1 MKLLYHKKILSAGF
15 LMLICAFNLYFNTAS
30 AALPQASGVF
40 DNYATHFLDA
50 VATWDQTLTSVA
62 KTVFYVLMTISLAWR
77 YLIMAVKGGEMN
89 DIMIDLI
96 RTAMIC
102 GLFTWVIQNYSVFF
116 EDLFWG
122 MGDLAVSASGSSS
135 MPTPSSVISYG
146 LDVSGM
152 IYEEHVGLSAVGLL
166 SLVVAGAVIV
176 LFVFTG
182 IQLLLSFVSFYFSLY
197 AGIFILALWGTEWTR
212 DSAMMWLKSLLA
224 RSFEYFATLLIAQ
237 VSMQVFLG
245 LIGDLNNDEIDSWQT
260 LATIFTAAA
269 VTYLTIA
276 KLPSMISACI
286 APIGSS
292 GISAAGFARATG
304 LATAA
309 GMMMTAAKMMTKTF
323 AGGAAHGAYNA
334 ARMGVQHVAP
344 NVSRA
349 ASDAWRNSGASEA
362 KSRFME
368 FFGANPGGETA
379 ASMRREFSGRGMSFG
394 NAQQM
399 SQEAA
404 GMMKKQGMSRQDAMG
419 AATANFKSGRTPDVT
434 GGAERMAMQGQDR
447 ENSVNG
453 SGSSP
458 RKAVAENSATA
469 AAGGSAPRNGGT
481 GSETDHGASAGSS
494 SSTVAATGEGTAM
507 SGVSAPDGGNSADI
521 GKGNTEHGGTRFAE
535 VLSAP
540 GSDGTVNG
548 TANLSDDV
556 AASGT
561 VTGKASMATAQGQS
575 SGSVTGRMNGGSG
588 ISSGNTGTAINRGME
603 RGTSSRTDGRGNGNG
618 RFAQFLDP
626 AGAGKVS
633 GVQTSETSG
642 SSATASRYASG
653 AKAVQ
658 SSVGSR
664 AGTAGREQPVTASSL
679 SAAGIAGSGVMY
691 SDLSRTGGFD
701 SSEDDGGTGRMEEF
715 LEAGSNDPYSDPG
728 SEDWNRTM
736 MQRAD
741 VDLNGPEPGNGQPF
755 SDYYGSNS

>member
-1 MKLLYHKKILSAGF
+1 MNLSYHKIVKITITITS
-15 LMLICAFNLYFNTAS
+15 ICIVNIGINPAF

-40 DNYATHFLDA
+40 DNYASHFLDA
-50 VATWDQTLTSVA
+50 ISTWDQELTSTA
-62 KTVFYVLMTISLAWR
+62 QTVFYALMTISLVWR

-89 DIMIDLI
+89 DIAIDLI

-102 GLFTWVIQNYSVFF
+102 GVFTWVIQNYTIFF
-116 EDLFWG
+116 EDIFWG
-122 MGDLAVSASGSSS
+122 MGDLAANTSGSGTV
-135 MPTPSSVISYG
+135 PTPSSVISYG

-152 IYEEHVGLSAVGLL
+152 IYEENVGLSAVGLL

-182 IQLLLSFVSFYFSLY
+182 IQLLLSFVSFFFVCY

-260 LATIFTAAA
+260 LATIFTAAT

-309 GMMMTAAKMMTKTF
+309 GMMMSAAKMMTKTL
-323 AGGAAHGAYNA
+323 GGAAAHGAYNA
-334 ARMGVQHVAP
+334 GRMGLQHVAP

-481 GSETDHGASAGSS
+481 GSETDHGASTGSS
-494 SSTVAATGEGTAM
+494 SSTVAATGEGATM
-507 SGVSAPDGGNSADI
+507 SGFSAPDGENPADI
-521 GKGNTEHGGTRFAE
+521 SKGDTEHGGTRFAE

-548 TANLSDDV
+548 TANLSGDV

-561 VTGKASMATAQGQS
+561 VSGKASTATAQGHS
-575 SGSVTGRMNGGSG
+575 SGSVTGRMNGSSG
-588 ISSGNTGTAINRGME
+588 ISSGNTGTAINRGVE
-603 RGTSSRTDGRGNGNG
+603 RGNSRTDGRGNGNG

-633 GVQTSETSG
+633 GMQTSETSG

-658 SSVGSR
+658 SSVSSR

-701 SSEDDGGTGRMEEF
+701 FSEDDGGTGRMEEF